1 MSWFKFRNLSVI
13 VICVIKSLIHS
24 LQSKYTR
31 VPGLRKLVFLAL
43 LCNFTHH
50 HCNCCIVKVNLPAA
64 TSGPSKKEMKI
75 TNLTSVVKKEEGSL
89 VENLGRCGG
98 APCTEDL
105 CYCPWESSGPTCQ
118 QAVHLPAE
126 VTTRYHHFIASKI
139 IRVLLDYHLRVKK
152 HCERHNG
159 PKLCAFAK
167 ETDQIWP
174 EWYNWV

>member
-1 MSWFKFRNLSVI
+1 MSVI

-31 VPGLRKLVFLAL
+31 VPGLRKLIFVASL
-43 LCNFTHH
+43 LRNFTHH
-50 HCNCCIVKVNLPAA
+50 NWCIVKVNFPAE
-64 TSGPSKKEMKI
+64 TSRPSKLKRKI
-75 TNLTSVVKKEEGSL
+75 ANLTSVVKKEEGSL

-167 ETDQIWP
+167 ETDQI
-174 EWYNWV
+174 

>member
-31 VPGLRKLVFLAL
+31 VPGLRKLVLLAP

-89 VENLGRCGG
+89 VENLAG
-98 APCTEDL
+98 AEVPRAQRTCATALGSHQDRLVNRLFTFPRRSQLDL
-105 CYCPWESSGPTCQ
+105 DTTIS
-118 QAVHLPAE
+118 LPAKLSE
-126 VTTRYHHFIASKI
+126 FYWI
-139 IRVLLDYHLRVKK
+139 I
-152 HCERHNG
+152 
-159 PKLCAFAK
+159 
-167 ETDQIWP
+167 I
-174 EWYNWV
+174 

>member
-13 VICVIKSLIHS
+13 VICVIESLIHS

-43 LCNFTHH
+43 LRNFTHH
-50 HCNCCIVKVNLPAA
+50 HCNCCIVKVNLPVA

-139 IRVLLDYHLRVKK
+139 SSIGLSSKGKK
-152 HCERHNG
+152 ALWKAQRTQVVCFCQRN
-159 PKLCAFAK
+159 
-167 ETDQIWP
+167 WP
-174 EWYNWV
+174 NLTRMI

>member
-31 VPGLRKLVFLAL
+31 VPGLRKLVLLAL

-50 HCNCCIVKVNLPAA
+50 HCNCCIVKVNLPVA

-139 IRVLLDYHLRVKK
+139 SSIGLSSKGKK
-152 HCERHNG
+152 ALWKAQRTQVVCFCQRN
-159 PKLCAFAK
+159 
-167 ETDQIWP
+167 WP
-174 EWYNWV
+174 NLTRII